1 MSGALLTRA
10 RTGDADAFAQLV
22 APHRSELHVH
32 CYRILGSV
40 QDAEDAL
47 QEALLAAWQGL
58 AGYEERAS
66 LRTWLYRIA
75 TNRCLNMLRAGDR
88 RPKSYEDRSY
98 VPLPVASPSDEP
110 VWLEPY
116 PDQLL
121 DALPDEAP
129 GPEARYELREA
140 ISLAF
145 ITALQLLPARQRAAL
160 VLHDVLGYRAGEIAS
175 MLESTEQSV
184 TSALKRARA
193 RLDQR
198 MREEGAQAATLA
210 AASPGEAQA
219 LERFTTAYET
229 ADIDALVAMFTED
242 VRFSMPPLPIEYR
255 GLDAVTQAF
264 SQGGNAAPRVRRL
277 VATRANGQPAFG
289 IYVRDDTDGIFHAVG
304 LLVLTISGERVAKLT
319 RFETSVLPH
328 FGLPRRL
335 PEHLSLQ

>member
-1 MSGALLTRA
+1 MNGALLTRA

-32 CYRILGSV
+32 CYRILGSA

-58 AGYEERAS
+58 AGFEERAS

-88 RPKSYEDRSY
+88 RPKNYEERAY
-98 VPLPVASPSDEP
+98 VPLPVATPTDEP

-116 PDQLL
+116 PAQLL
-121 DALPDEAP
+121 DELPDEAP
-129 GPEARYELREA
+129 GPEARYEMHEA

-198 MREEGAQAATLA
+198 MREEGEHPQR
-210 AASPGEAQA
+210 PGRPSLGELQA

-229 ADIDALVAMFTED
+229 ADIEALVAMLTEN

-255 GLDAVTQAF
+255 GLDAVTQAL
-264 SQGGNAAPRVRRL
+264 SQGGQNRPRRRL
-277 VATRANGQPAFG
+277 VPTRANGQPAYG
-289 IYVRDDTDGIFHAVG
+289 IYVRDDRDGIYRAVG
-304 LLVLTISGERVAKLT
+304 LLVLTLAGERVAKLT
-319 RFETSVLPH
+319 RFETGVLPG
-328 FGLPRRL
+328 FGLPRNL
-335 PEHLSLQ
+335 PPYPAESG